1 MYNEFMRKEAQEAID
16 AGERALRGLHAAEE
30 KLKSAGNWGIFDML
44 GGGFFSSYVKQSKI
58 REAKI
63 LLEQAKEEL
72 TEFPREL
79 KDVGGTLDLQVE
91 IGDFLTFADF
101 FFDGFVADYL
111 VQNKISDARE
121 DIEIGIFHVKEILN
135 DLYRRVEV

>member
-63 LLEQAKEEL
+63 LLEQCKRGHL
-72 TEFPREL
+72 TEFQREL
-79 KDVGGTLDLQVE
+79 KGCGGV
-91 IGDFLTFADF
+91 
-101 FFDGFVADYL
+101 
-111 VQNKISDARE
+111 
-121 DIEIGIFHVKEILN
+121 H
-135 DLYRRVEV
+135 

>member
-44 GGGFFSSYVKQSKI
+44 GGGFFSSYVKLSKI
-58 REAKI
+58 RVAKI

-72 TEFPREL
+72 TEFQREL

-101 FFDGFVADYL
+101 FLDGFVADYL